1 MTQAPTD
8 RTKNGSHLREK
19 CHLHK
24 PCLKLQKP
32 LQISPDSSAARGQSG
47 LSHDLGRQLP
57 GSVSAEPGNGP
68 ATVRSDPSPASHRT
82 AREACP
88 GLSFKISGRTSVDS
102 CLTVTCREAS
112 ASQETGNG
120 SLGFVLRPP
129 MSGEW
134 FPPRVTRVTSHTAS
148 QSPFPFPSP
157 LPVSH
162 NFRPHSVTLN

>member
-8 RTKNGSHLREK
+8 RTNNGSHLREK
-19 CHLHK
+19 SHLHK
-24 PCLKLQKP
+24 TCLKLQKP

-68 ATVRSDPSPASHRT
+68 ATVRSDLSPASHRT

-102 CLTVTCREAS
+102 CLTVTCGEPLPARK
-112 ASQETGNG
+112 QETVPLALFSDCPRLVNG
-120 SLGFVLRPP
+120 SLLV
-129 MSGEW
+129 
-134 FPPRVTRVTSHTAS
+134 
-148 QSPFPFPSP
+148 
-157 LPVSH
+157 
-162 NFRPHSVTLN
+162 

>member
-134 FPPRVTRVTSHTAS
+134 FLPRV
-148 QSPFPFPSP
+148 
-157 LPVSH
+157 
-162 NFRPHSVTLN
+162 